1 MITVVIADDE
11 KWVTLGIR
19 QLLGRQEIPVEVVGT
34 AENGIE
40 AMELFLELHPDVLI
54 TDIRMPGRMGLE
66 LMEKMQKC
74 GIDSKVVFVTG

>member
-40 AMELFLELHPDVLI
+40 AMELLLELHPDVLI
-54 TDIRMPGRMGLE
+54 TDIRMPEWMVW
-66 LMEKMQKC
+66 
-74 GIDSKVVFVTG
+74 S